1 MIINIRNCLL
11 RSSMTNC
18 TICYVNELGISV
30 PAYDNYLQ
38 AIGIYKKLI
47 ADVFNVISILLLP
60 AGQKATG
67 KKSSSIYNISRG
79 TGQLYY
85 FYAAV

>member
-1 MIINIRNCLL
+1 
-11 RSSMTNC
+11 MTNS
-18 TICYVNELGISV
+18 TIFYVNELGISV

-67 KKSSSIYNISRG
+67 KKSSSIYKISRG
-79 TGQLYY
+79 TGQLFD

>member
-1 MIINIRNCLL
+1 
-11 RSSMTNC
+11 MTNS
-18 TICYVNELGISV
+18 TIFYVNELGISV

-47 ADVFNVISILLLP
+47 ADVFVVISILLLP

-67 KKSSSIYNISRG
+67 KKAHPYIIYRVVQGNYIIFM
-79 TGQLYY
+79 QLYKNHGNTKNTL
-85 FYAAV
+85 